1 MKKQPVKHDAPSI
14 SKVNIARRLHCAEG
28 HLRGVVLMVEREEDC
43 VSIVQQLAA
52 VQGAL
57 REINRLL
64 ARCYLET
71 CLRQRMQEGQM
82 NDAAC
87 ENRVAEIVSL
97 YQLLGISMPDR
108 KEVVWPLNLESLACR
123 CKG

>member
-1 MKKQPVKHDAPSI
+1 MKKQPVKHDDPSI
-14 SKVNIARRLHCAEG
+14 SKINIARRLHCAEG
-28 HLRGVVLMVEREEDC
+28 HLHGVMLMVERDEDC

-71 CLRQRMQEGQM
+71 CFRQRLQDGQM
-82 NDAAC
+82 NDAIC

-97 YQLLGISMPDR
+97 YHLLGISTPDQ
-108 KEVVWPLNLESLACR
+108 KEVVWPLNLKPL
-123 CKG
+123 